1 MSRLPPESLYP
12 SHDPSRVTSQG
23 EERVPDLPEDWRRVA
38 SVRLREG
45 MQASLCLSAERPT
58 HPHLAG
64 LRCAGIV
71 WSILDSTSSVDEA
84 CSLKN
89 WFL

>member
-1 MSRLPPESLYP
+1 MSRLPPESVYP

-45 MQASLCLSAERPT
+45 MQASLCLSAEDRHIPISQDYAA
-58 HPHLAG
+58 PA
-64 LRCAGIV
+64 
-71 WSILDSTSSVDEA
+71 SILDDFDV
-84 CSLKN
+84 LGG
-89 WFL
+89 

>member
-1 MSRLPPESLYP
+1 M
-12 SHDPSRVTSQG
+12 
-23 EERVPDLPEDWRRVA
+23 PDLPEDWRRVA

-64 LRCAGIV
+64 LRCAGIDTRFDV
-71 WSILDSTSSVDEA
+71 LCERERGVDVDLTSTGNGVGPLGMLSEPYLDR
-84 CSLKN
+84 
-89 WFL
+89 